1 MVIVVIDGDWWW
13 LMMIYSDL
21 WWVMVID
28 GDYWWL
34 TDGDW
39 WFIVIHSHNDFWWLL
54 VIDSDSWWFHEWKL
68 GLKTEISWFNGDVVR
83 PEWEMQTK
91 LKPKEI
97 HVLYF
102 EIMICTRWMLHFFAV
117 IYIYI
122 YCVYNDTTGHKCLDG
137 GVMDL
142 YKHPGDLWYIWRV
155 AIPFLTFTTMWY

>member
-1 MVIVVIDGDWWW
+1 MVIDGD
-13 LMMIYSDL
+13 L
-21 WWVMVID
+21 WRFMVID

-39 WFIVIHSHNDFWWLL
+39 WWFIVIHSHNDFRWLL

-91 LKPKEI
+91 QKPYGNPCS
-97 HVLYF
+97 LLWNYD
-102 EIMICTRWMLHFFAV
+102 LHEVNVTFFCC
-117 IYIYI
+117 YINLCI
-122 YCVYNDTTGHKCLDG
+122 QYNDTTGHKCLDG

-155 AIPFLTFTTMWY
+155 TISSLTFTTMWY

>member
-122 YCVYNDTTGHKCLDG
+122 VYTMIQQDISAWMGE
-137 GVMDL
+137 
-142 YKHPGDLWYIWRV
+142 WWIYINTL
-155 AIPFLTFTTMWY
+155 AIYGIYEELQYLF